1 MKRDY
6 SEYKPSEH
14 EIRHLKLSSNKY
26 IKYDYFVNKVRFD
39 TEEKFFKI
47 FVDATKE
54 DYFMEDFIHEHDKL
68 HNIARNYSEAGLKEM
83 EENRKEAI
91 AYNKKIFKKFK
102 KKYDIDL
109 EPRKYHFHHYEKDG
123 EYPIPINNAL
133 CACGITLNC
142 GEGILDFIYADFEAE
157 YKEHFAHAYIGEQL
171 KLMGEQKRREQ
182 GIIDSEDEEP
192 QKILAKVDEIV
203 ELYNRYELTTISIK
217 DLCYVSLYSAICPPV
232 FMIEREDYTAI
243 RHYYRYLIALQK
255 DYLDLIEF
263 CYDEDFYP
271 EALGELYPH
280 ERFTLYLLIH
290 DLHSSFDRKEVFAP
304 DTQYISG
311 LEMPYGLEKG
321 EIVKRINKYF
331 NKKDEFYELAKEYD
345 VDPKRLHYAAVMPKF
360 IKTVYEINSIKDILE
375 LEFTKMLEM
384 DIRFK
389 KCKRCGKYFLVKGN
403 YPTLY
408 CDRIAEGETKSCK
421 KLGPIES
428 YKEKN
433 ADNEAKKIYSKYYKR
448 YHARITTRQIKE
460 KNFKQWQYKAIT
472 MRDEC
477 IEGKITIQE
486 YIDWN
491 EAAFPNRTKKS

>member
-6 SEYKPSEH
+6 SEYKLSEH
-14 EIRHLKLSSNKY
+14 EIRHIKFSGNKY
-26 IKYDYFVNKVRFD
+26 IKYDYFNNKVRFND
-39 TEEKFFKI
+39 EEKTFEI
-47 FVDATKE
+47 FVDGTKE
-54 DYFMEDFIHEHDKL
+54 DYFMKDYIEEHDKL
-68 HNIARNYSEAGLKEM
+68 HNINRNYSEAGLKEM
-83 EENRKEAI
+83 EENRREDI

-102 KKYDIDL
+102 KKYNIDL
-109 EPRKYHFHHYEKDG
+109 EYRKYHFHHYENNG
-123 EYPIPINNAL
+123 ECPIPINNAL
-133 CACGITLNC
+133 CACGINLNC

-157 YKEHFAHAYIGEQL
+157 YEEHFAHAYIGEQL
-171 KLMGEQKRREQ
+171 KLMGEQKRREE
-182 GIIDSEDEEP
+182 GIDESDDEKTK
-192 QKILAKVDEIV
+192 KILAKVDEIV
-203 ELYNRYELTTISIK
+203 ELYTRYELTTISIK
-217 DLCYVSLYSAICPPV
+217 DLSYVSLYSAICPPV
-232 FMIEREDYTAI
+232 FLIEREEYAAI
-243 RHYYRYLIALQK
+243 RHYYRYLVALQK

-263 CYDEDFYP
+263 CYDEDFHP

-290 DLHSSFDRKEVFAP
+290 DLRSSFERKEVFSPNSEHVSA
-304 DTQYISG
+304 
-311 LEMPYGLEKG
+311 LKMPYGMEKD
-321 EIVKRINKYF
+321 EIVKRINKYI
-331 NKKDEFYELAKEYD
+331 KKQDEFHKLAKEYD
-345 VDPKRLHYAAVMPKF
+345 IDPERLHYASVMPKF
-360 IKTVYEINSIKDILE
+360 INTVYRINSIKDILE

-448 YHARITTRQIKE
+448 YHARIAPRQIKE
-460 KNFKQWQYKAIT
+460 KDFKQWQYKAIT

-477 IEGKITIQE
+477 IEGKITLQE
-486 YIDWN
+486 YINWN
-491 EAAFPNRTKKS
+491 EAAFPNRTKKP